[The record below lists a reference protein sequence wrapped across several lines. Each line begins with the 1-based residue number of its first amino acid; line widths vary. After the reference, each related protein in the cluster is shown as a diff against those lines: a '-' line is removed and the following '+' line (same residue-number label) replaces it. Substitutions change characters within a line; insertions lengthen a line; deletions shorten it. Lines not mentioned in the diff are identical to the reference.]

1 MLFRSR
7 NGRAIRC
14 ADVVRADQSGDPA
27 RPRTTAWRARNLSVR
42 TLIMAT
48 SFPNAR
54 PVEIGNRHLQGLL
67 RVPEK
72 AVGLVIFA
80 HGSGS
85 GRLSPRNNYVAEGL
99 PREGLATLDRKSKR
113 LNSRH

>member
-1 MLFRSR
+1 
-7 NGRAIRC
+7 
-14 ADVVRADQSGDPA
+14 
-27 RPRTTAWRARNLSVR
+27 
-42 TLIMAT
+42 MAT

-99 PREGLATLDRKSKR
+99 HREGLATLLLDLLTPAEEGNRAVVFDIPQIGRASCR
-113 LNSRH
+113 ERVCQYV